1 MGVLLDRG
9 QDVALVRRLAEGDR
23 EALSQLYDRYAPVL
37 MAVAFRVLGDR
48 ESAEDLVHDVFLEAW
63 KKAGDYDPARASVR
77 TWLILRTRSRALD
90 RAVAAPRRRNVSIE
104 DEAVPEPVAA
114 PAPVGREDADAVA
127 EAMASLSEEQRRVL
141 ELTFFRGLS
150 SGDIA
155 RELGVPLGTVKSRLR
170 AGLSG
175 LRLAL
180 GPKEVLWRTVM
191 I

>member
-1 MGVLLDRG
+1 MGVLLDRE

-104 DEAVPEPVAA
+104 DEAVPEPVAV

-180 GPKEVLWRTVM
+180 GPKEVL
-191 I
+191 